1 MRAAGGSRRHET
13 DRGRHHTHPL
23 RRGLQRAAGITA
35 TEVQGVRREKN
46 STEVYRGAAYSVSF
60 RSKIKIEVAVTDEQL
75 DQVVGII
82 ASAGNGD
89 GSVFVTSLEQAI
101 PMRKR
106 ESCAGAA

>member
-1 MRAAGGSRRHET
+1 MKLIAAVITPVRFDEVYSALEAIGV
-13 DRGRHHTHPL
+13 
-23 RRGLQRAAGITA
+23 AGITA

-75 DQVVGII
+75 DSVVAII

-106 ESCAGAA
+106 ESLAGAA